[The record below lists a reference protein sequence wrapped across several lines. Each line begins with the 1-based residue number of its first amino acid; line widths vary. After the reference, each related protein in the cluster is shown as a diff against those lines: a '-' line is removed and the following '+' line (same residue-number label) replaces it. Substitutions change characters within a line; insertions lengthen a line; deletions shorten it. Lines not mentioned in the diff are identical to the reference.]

1 MARIGLVASAVLALG
16 ISGCAEDGRIPNQTI
31 GLVLGT
37 MAGAALGTTVGGQ
50 IGSAAGQAAVGV
62 GGTLVG
68 GLIGSSLGARLDK
81 ADQEA
86 LHRTTQTTLET
97 EPSGVARSWRNP
109 DSGREGTVTAE
120 PAYAD
125 DKGRN
130 CRGFSQTAKAGEE
143 VAAER
148 GRACRNA
155 DGSWQ
160 IVAQ

>member
-1 MARIGLVASAVLALG
+1 MQRLCLTALAALALG
-16 ISGCAEDGRIPNQTI
+16 LVGCAEDGRIPNQTI

-37 MAGAALGTTVGGQ
+37 MAGAALGTTVGGH

-68 GLIGSSLGARLDK
+68 GLIGSSLGAKLDK
-81 ADQEA
+81 ADREV
-86 LHRTTQTTLET
+86 LHSTTQSTLET
-97 EPSGVARSWRNP
+97 EPSGVTKPWRNP

-120 PAYAD
+120 PAYVD
-125 DKGRN
+125 GKGRD
-130 CRGFSQTAKAGEE
+130 CRPFSQTAKAGEE
-143 VAAER
+143 VATER
-148 GRACRNA
+148 GQACRNA